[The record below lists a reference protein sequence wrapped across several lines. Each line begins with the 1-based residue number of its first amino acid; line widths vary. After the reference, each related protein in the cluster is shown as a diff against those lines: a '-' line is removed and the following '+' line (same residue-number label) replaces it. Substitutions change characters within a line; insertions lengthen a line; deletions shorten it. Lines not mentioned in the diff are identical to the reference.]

1 MFGAASFVTQGDR
14 SGNAGKYNQFAATQG
29 SNNIGIILNYDT
41 NDDLENVDIFIID
54 ANGTRSMT
62 GLTDFAEAS
71 GYIINGF

>member
-1 MFGAASFVTQGDR
+1 MFGAASHVTQGDR
-14 SGNAGKYNQFAATQG
+14 AGNAGKYNQFAAVQG

-41 NDDLENVDIFIID
+41 NEDLESVDIFIVD
-54 ANGTRSMT
+54 ANGTRSRL

>member
-14 SGNAGKYNQFAATQG
+14 PGNAGKYNQFAATQG

-41 NDDLENVDIFIID
+41 NDNLENVDIHIYLD
-54 ANGTRSMT
+54 GVLTSMT

-71 GYIINGF
+71 AYIANGF